1 MKTDSG
7 DIIIALDAMG
17 GDHGAPVVLNGA
29 ATALADRPELRFVL
43 FGDEQVIS
51 SELEQLP
58 ALKARSIVHH
68 TDVAIAM
75 DDKPSQA
82 IRRGRKTSSMW
93 LAIDSVKQGESHAAV
108 SAGNTGALMAMAKVL
123 LKTTEGISRPAIAGI
138 WPTLRGRSIVLDM
151 GATVGADA
159 DQLVSNAIMGA
170 AMARCLFGIRRPMV
184 GLLNIGVEEI
194 KGVEA
199 VREAG
204 ALLREAEL
212 PLVYEGFVEGTDI
225 GTGKVDV
232 IVTEGFSGNIAL
244 KTAEGTAHQI
254 VSVLREEMSRSL
266 VSKIG
271 ALFAKGAFS
280 RLKKRLDPRGYN
292 GGVFLGLNGVVVKSH
307 GGTDSFGFSSAI
319 HVAADMVANDLV
331 DRIDRGMELAPHEHH
346 DHTDEQAQVANAS

>member
-1 MKTDSG
+1 MNDSP
-7 DIIIALDAMG
+7 DIVVSLDAMG
-17 GDHGAPVVLNGA
+17 GDHGAPVVLKGA
-29 ATALADRPELRFVL
+29 DIALATRPELRFVL
-43 FGDEQVIS
+43 FGDEKTIAHELS
-51 SELEQLP
+51 SLP
-58 ALKARSIVHH
+58 ALKARSAVHH
-68 TDVAIAM
+68 TDVSIAM

-93 LAIDSVKQGESHAAV
+93 QSIDAVKKGQAHATV
-108 SAGNTGALMAMAKVL
+108 SAANTGALMAVAKL
-123 LKTTEGISRPAIAGI
+123 ILNTTPGVSRPAIAGI

-159 DQLVSNAIMGA
+159 DQLVANAVMGA
-170 AMARCLFGIRRPMV
+170 AMARCLFGIRNPSV
-184 GLLNIGVEEI
+184 GLLNIGVEEV

-212 PLVYEGFVEGTDI
+212 PLVYAGFIEGTDI

-254 VSVLREEMSRSL
+254 VSVLREEMSRT
-266 VSKIG
+266 VMSKIG
-271 ALFAKGAFS
+271 ALFARGAFA
-280 RLKKRLDPRGYN
+280 RLKKRLDPRTYN

-307 GGTDSFGFSSAI
+307 GGTDALGFSSAI
-319 HVAADMVANDLV
+319 IVAADMVANNLIE
-331 DRIDRGMELAPHEHH
+331 RIGKGMELAPHEYHGN
-346 DHTDEQAQVANAS
+346 EVPAAVSASTS

>member
-1 MKTDSG
+1 MKSDSG
-7 DIIIALDAMG
+7 DIIIALDVMG
-17 GDHGAPVVLNGA
+17 GDHGPTVVLPGA
-29 ATALADRPELRFVL
+29 AEALAARSELRFVL
-43 FGDEQVIS
+43 FGDEAVIAA
-51 SELEQLP
+51 ELEKLP
-58 ALKARSIVHH
+58 ALKARSAVHH
-68 TDVAIAM
+68 TEVAIAM

-93 LAIDSVKQGESHAAV
+93 QAIDSVKQGEAHAAV
-108 SAGNTGALMAMAKVL
+108 SAGNTGALMAMAKVV
-123 LKTTEGISRPAIAGI
+123 LKTTEGVSRPAIAGI
-138 WPTLRGRSIVLDM
+138 WPTQKGRSIALDM

-184 GLLNIGVEEI
+184 GLLNIGVEEV

-204 ALLREAEL
+204 ALLREADL
-212 PLVYEGFVEGTDI
+212 PLQYEGFVEGTDI
-225 GTGKVDV
+225 GSGKVDV

-244 KTAEGTAHQI
+244 KTAEGTAQQI
-254 VSVLREEMSRSL
+254 VAVLREEMSRTV
-266 VSKIG
+266 VSKIA

-280 RLKKRLDPRGYN
+280 RLKKRLDPRTYN

-307 GGTDSFGFSSAI
+307 GGTDSLGFSSAI

-331 DRIDRGMELAPHEHH
+331 DRIDRGIELAPHEHH
-346 DHTDEQAQVANAS
+346 DHADGETETAGAS

>member
-1 MKTDSG
+1 
-7 DIIIALDAMG
+7 MG
-17 GDHGAPVVLNGA
+17 GDNGPPVVLDGA
-29 ATALADRPELRFVL
+29 AAALAARPELKFVL
-43 FGDEQVIS
+43 FGNEQVIS
-51 SELEQLP
+51 AELDRLPDLQL
-58 ALKARSIVHH
+58 RSVVHH
-68 TDVAIAM
+68 TEVAIAM
-75 DDKPSQA
+75 HDKPSQA

-93 LAIDSVKQGESHAAV
+93 LAIDSVKRGEAHAAV

-123 LKTTEGISRPAIAGI
+123 LKTTEGVSRPAIAGI

-184 GLLNIGVEEI
+184 GLLNIGVEEV

-204 ALLREAEL
+204 SLLKEAEL
-212 PLVYEGFVEGTDI
+212 PLEYRGFVEGTDI

-254 VSVLREEMSRSL
+254 VAVLREEMSRSL

-346 DHTDEQAQVANAS
+346 DHTDEQAQAASAN